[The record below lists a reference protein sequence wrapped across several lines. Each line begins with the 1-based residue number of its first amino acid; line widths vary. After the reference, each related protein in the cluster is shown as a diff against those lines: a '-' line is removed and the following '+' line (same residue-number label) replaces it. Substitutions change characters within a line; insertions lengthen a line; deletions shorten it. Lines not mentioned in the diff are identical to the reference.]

1 MEPNDT
7 SKETS
12 FDMVELVNGLN
23 EMRDALVSL
32 SMFVKD
38 LKSTVDWERKGEGM
52 QEAMA
57 VLAQAASRLEGS
69 GTRPQAPD

>member
-1 MEPNDT
+1 
-7 SKETS
+7 
-12 FDMVELVNGLN
+12 MVELVNGLN

-32 SMFVKD
+32 SMLVKD

-69 GTRPQAPD
+69 GTRPQASD